1 MVAARRN
8 RFSNVLENLFQP
20 VGPVILSGHDRK
32 RRKDF
37 TDCAQGSLHSPEPLW
52 EQRQKTHY
60 MPTVA
65 AGAIRAQINGMMI
78 APTVINRINKNHTN

>member
-8 RFSNVLENLFQP
+8 RFSSVLENLFQP

-37 TDCAQGSLHSPEPLW
+37 TDCAQGSLHSLEPLW
-52 EQRQKTHY
+52 EQKLTKNPLYVDGCRRSHPGTDKWHDDCCNSRQ
-60 MPTVA
+60 PD
-65 AGAIRAQINGMMI
+65 Q
-78 APTVINRINKNHTN
+78 